1 MEDTQRRAAP
11 LASLTMATSL
21 SKGSTSAAAAAVRS
35 APALPSRPG
44 IPAGPVRQ
52 PLPAAAAATGATPR
66 PAATA
71 SASSRQQHGQQQQ
84 QTCGGFRPWGLPLAA
99 GMLAFRLAR
108 SAASHV
114 LPALAPGGRTRQ
126 PAAAADMRVFPSLL
140 PKRIGSGRSGPPG
153 MPGGRKP
160 ALLWFRNDLRL
171 HDHEPLAAACAG
183 ATSLLPVYIFDPR
196 EYGKSPNGFDKTG
209 PYRAK
214 FILEAL
220 GDLRDRLRAAG
231 SDLLVR
237 IGKPEEVLPELAR
250 SIGAG
255 AVYCHGEVTAEDAK
269 VEGAVS
275 KALDKAGAALK
286 VSWGGTLFHMDD
298 LPFQLASMPPNYS
311 DFRQA
316 LRGRGVREP
325 VEAPAQLKGLPAA
338 SVCPGELP
346 TLQQLGF
353 DAATLSR
360 CAGDKD
366 AAGAHLRGGESEA
379 LRRLS
384 EFVSKFTAQQQQKGV
399 AAGAGSSSSKA
410 AQGKGSQDA
419 APNFCCKISPWLALG
434 CLSPRQLYVQ
444 LQQAAGSQA
453 KAAGQP
459 QQLPGAGKEGDT
471 GMQWL
476 LFELLWRDFF
486 RFITKKYTVT
496 GVAQR
501 LGSSPGISEVPAAA
515 TAAAPA
521 MAMA

>member
-35 APALPSRPG
+35 VPALPSRPG
-44 IPAGPVRQ
+44 IPAGPLRQ

-84 QTCGGFRPWGLPLAA
+84 QTRGGFRPWGLPLAA

-114 LPALAPGGRTRQ
+114 LPALAPGRTRQ

-298 LPFQLASMPPNYS
+298 LPFKLASMPPNYS

-360 CAGDKD
+360 CASDKD

-384 EFVSKFTAQQQQKGV
+384 EFVSKFTAQQQQKGA

-410 AQGKGSQDA
+410 AQGK
-419 APNFCCKISPWLALG
+419 
-434 CLSPRQLYVQ
+434 LYVQ